1 MYDSMTGQHI
11 YKKIR
16 QIPAQKV
23 FFCGRKISKKIF
35 LKSPVKSLITGR
47 SHE

>member
-23 FFCGRKISKKIF
+23 FFAGEKFPKKYF
-35 LKSPVKSLITGR
+35 
-47 SHE
+47 